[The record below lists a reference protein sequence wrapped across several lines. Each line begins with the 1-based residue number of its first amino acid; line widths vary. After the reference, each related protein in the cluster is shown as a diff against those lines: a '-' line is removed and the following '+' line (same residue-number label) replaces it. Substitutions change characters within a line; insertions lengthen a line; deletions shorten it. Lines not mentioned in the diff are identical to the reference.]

1 MRTAFSILIVAA
13 LCVLPNHALAD
24 GTANLVLKRGATD
37 WITLK
42 NEGDVV
48 TASSKSSSVTL
59 THAGTGF
66 AITANSGAHRIKSE
80 DGKYKIYGPG
90 GALILK
96 IKIAPDKIKILQSED
111 DPQPWSVKSKRGS
124 GDLKVKRSET
134 ELGKVAFHP
143 EKSLI
148 KVKDTTGSEVCSM
161 TATAMTASPAVC
173 LMNGL
178 PEESALMAFALLTA
192 IGE

>member
-1 MRTAFSILIVAA
+1 MRNVFPFMLVAA
-13 LCVLPNHALAD
+13 LSFFPGHAGAD
-24 GTANLVLKRGATD
+24 GAMSLVLKRGAAD

-42 NEGDVV
+42 SEGGVV
-48 TASSKSSSVTL
+48 KASSKSSAVTL

-66 AITANSGAHRIKSE
+66 SLVSSSGAYRVKPE
-80 DGKYKIYGPG
+80 KEKYKIYGPRG
-90 GALILK
+90 TLLLK
-96 IKIAPDKIKILQSED
+96 IKITPDKIKILRSED
-111 DPQPWSVKSKRGS
+111 DPEPWSVKTKKEP

-134 ELGKVAFHP
+134 ELGKVSFHR
-143 EKSLI
+143 EKSVI

-161 TATAMTASPAVC
+161 AAATMTASPAVC

-178 PEESALMAFALLTA
+178 PEESAIIVFALLNA